1 MQHMIL
7 KPFCG
12 KDTDIAKLE
21 TLLAQAPVAAKAMIE
36 KELWQ
41 VLTGNKGE
49 EESATSSIR

>member
-1 MQHMIL
+1 MIL